1 MRLTGDGRA
10 WAMSLADQPAYR
22 RKAGANEPNTSFSR
36 AVYFIRVAQKELFGD
51 KY

>member
-1 MRLTGDGRA
+1 MNLV
-10 WAMSLADQPAYR
+10 DQPAYR

-36 AVYFIRVAQKELFGD
+36 AVYFIREAWKELSGD